1 MKTRIWVHQ
10 RMECLWF
17 LDPEDNPRLI
27 RSSFSIDGHEILL
40 TRIFIGGRPVSLASW
55 AKIRSQSVAFAAA
68 PMKID
73 GMAMNIQAKPAQTDW
88 IRALLA
94 LLAERTRWKYACH
107 GRPPKIN
114 IMKLST
120 HRGASKNI
128 LNDRLEITSYKIKG
142 RSMSDPFLPDMDF
155 RMQMIGS
162 GLPLNKVTFD
172 HTNVSQ
178 PFSRN
183 WFYDQ
188 SCPWS
193 MSSRDWHPSYWT

>member
-27 RSSFSIDGHEILL
+27 RSSFSIDGHESLL

-128 LNDRLEITSYKIKG
+128 LKDRFEMTSFKGSSDQNHFNFEINVGTRRIRQKTTLNLNFQSFWVDLEIRYSI
-142 RSMSDPFLPDMDF
+142 S
-155 RMQMIGS
+155 
-162 GLPLNKVTFD
+162 
-172 HTNVSQ
+172 
-178 PFSRN
+178 
-183 WFYDQ
+183 
-188 SCPWS
+188 
-193 MSSRDWHPSYWT
+193 

>member
-27 RSSFSIDGHEILL
+27 RSSFSIDGHESLL

-120 HRGASKNI
+120 HRGASENI
-128 LNDRLEITSYKIKG
+128 LKDRFEMTWFKIKG
-142 RSMSDPFLPDMDF
+142 CSMSNPFLPDMDF

-162 GLPLNKVTFD
+162 GLP
-172 HTNVSQ
+172 
-178 PFSRN
+178 
-183 WFYDQ
+183 
-188 SCPWS
+188 
-193 MSSRDWHPSYWT
+193 